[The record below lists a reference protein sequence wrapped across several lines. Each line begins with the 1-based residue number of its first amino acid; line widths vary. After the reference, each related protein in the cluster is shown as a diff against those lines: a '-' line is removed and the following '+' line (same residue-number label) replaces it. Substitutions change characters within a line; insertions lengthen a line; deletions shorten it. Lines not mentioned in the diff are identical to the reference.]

1 LMAHLVKKASV
12 FISGISDD
20 ICSPFFDSA
29 GKLHLVFQNS
39 GAIKTINSVGNT
51 QSICSTGGN
60 PSSAVYSP
68 DGVLYVSD
76 FAHAAV
82 LAVQKDSEQEL
93 VVGVYEDKPL
103 KGPNCVNITNGDIFF
118 TDSGAFGETGLH
130 SSTGSLFT
138 ISNSPSGQILKPI
151 SLGNLAYPSGIA
163 VTPDGRFV
171 YVAEMMKNRVLRF
184 FQKPAGVFHGSVFY
198 QMSGS
203 VGPSSLAL
211 DSKGNLYIGQYD
223 VRESTMDGTII
234 VVSNTGK
241 LVSNISTSGPEISG
255 LAINDNMLYIT
266 EKSTGTIFRIDCV

>member
-1 LMAHLVKKASV
+1 MAHLVKKASV

-20 ICSPFFDSA
+20 ICSPFFDRT
-29 GKLHLVFQNS
+29 GKLHLVFQSS
-39 GAIKTINSVGNT
+39 GDIKTINSVGNT
-51 QSICSTGGN
+51 QTVCQTGGN
-60 PSSAVYSP
+60 PSGASYSP

-82 LAVQKDSEQEL
+82 LAIQKGQQEF
-93 VVGVYEDKPL
+93 VVGVYEDRPL

-118 TDSGAFGETGLH
+118 TDSGAFGETGLQ
-130 SSTGSLFT
+130 SANGSLFT

-151 SLGNLAYPSGIA
+151 SLGNLAYPSGVA
-163 VTPDGRFV
+163 VTPDGKFI

-184 FQKPAGVFHGSVFY
+184 FQQPAGVYHGSVFY
-198 QMSGS
+198 QMSGA

-211 DSKGNLYIGQYD
+211 DPSGNLYIGQYD
-223 VRESTMDGTII
+223 VRESTPDGTVL

-241 LVSNISTSGPEISG
+241 LVQVIATTGPEISG

-266 EKSTGTIFRIDCV
+266 EKSTGTIFRIDTV